1 MLLAIKEGTDMTE
14 VINKGT
20 DMTKVVNKVINKGT
34 DKTEAINKGME
45 TRVVANK
52 DGTEME
58 EKDMVEVCTDSGT
71 TYPSLLQSSVT
82 LRIHV
87 TCVMAG

>member
-1 MLLAIKEGTDMTE
+1 MKRAIKEGTDMTE
-14 VINKGT
+14 VI
-20 DMTKVVNKVINKGT
+20 IKGT
-34 DKTEAINKGME
+34 DKTEAINKGMD

-71 TYPSLLQSSVT
+71 TYPSMLRSSVT

-87 TCVMAG
+87 TCVMAR